1 MVPDLPGVYAV
12 GETAEET
19 RELIAGAIVMHIRA
33 LVADNEPVPEPSI
46 GMQLIEITIYNK
58 KRHASLRGVFDSEYG
73 SEIT

>member
-19 RELIAGAIVMHIRA
+19 RELI
-33 LVADNEPVPEPSI
+33 ADNEPVPEPSI